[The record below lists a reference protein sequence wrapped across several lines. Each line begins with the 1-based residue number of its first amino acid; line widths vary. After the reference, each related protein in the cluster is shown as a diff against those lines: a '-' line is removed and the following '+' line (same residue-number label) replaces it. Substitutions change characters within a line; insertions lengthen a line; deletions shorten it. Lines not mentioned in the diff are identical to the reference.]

1 MIHSFA
7 EIAASPELHVNLE
20 TVAALSAKV
29 VELNNLLEFRSHS
42 PAFMR
47 ADNDMAVRKSRHFME
62 AMVALTGR
70 NAYSKADC
78 AMLIAEQAYQV
89 EALTT
94 PKGN

>member
-29 VELNNLLEFRSHS
+29 VELNDLLEFKSHS
-42 PAFMR
+42 PAFIR
-47 ADNDMAVRKSRHFME
+47 ADNNEAVRKSRHFMG
-62 AMVALTGR
+62 AMMALTHR

-89 EALTT
+89 EALST